1 MADAA
6 LPQDVSQGL
15 DRFVASAKEALGE
28 DLVSLVLFG
37 SAAEGRMRATSDV
50 NLMMVLARFD
60 PAKVDRLREPMRLA
74 HALIRLEA
82 MIVLEPEL
90 AAAAEAF
97 AVKFA
102 DIRARHR
109 VIAGK
114 DVTAAIAPTP
124 AAMAA
129 RLRQILLNFILRTR
143 ERYVL
148 VSLRDEQLAA
158 VVADAAGPLRAAA
171 EIMLQLEGRPAE
183 SPKAALEALA
193 RELGGERW
201 TQPLAMLSSVRN
213 EGQLPPGAGGKAVLE
228 LVALAEA
235 LRARAVAAGR

>member
-1 MADAA
+1 MADTA

-15 DRFVASAKEALGE
+15 DAFVKAAQEALGE

-50 NLMMVLARFD
+50 NLMIVLARFD
-60 PAKVDRLREPMRLA
+60 PARIDRLREPMRLA
-74 HALIRLEA
+74 HALIRLET
-82 MIVLEPEL
+82 MVVLESEL
-90 AAAAEAF
+90 ADAAEAF

-109 VIAGK
+109 VIAGR
-114 DVTAAIAPTP
+114 DVTASIAPSP

-129 RLRQILLNFILRTR
+129 RLKQILLNFILRTR

-148 VSLRDEQLAA
+148 VSLREEQLAGL
-158 VVADAAGPLRAAA
+158 VADAAGPLRASA
-171 EIMLQLEGRPAE
+171 EIMLQLEGRPAD
-183 SPKAALEALA
+183 SPKAALEAIA

-201 TQPLAMLSSVRN
+201 TPALAQLSEARAD
-213 EGQLPPGAGGKAVLE
+213 GQLPPGTGGKTVLE

-235 LRARAVAAGR
+235 MRARAIAAGR

>member
-15 DRFVASAKEALGE
+15 DSFVASAKEALGE

-37 SAAEGRMRATSDV
+37 SAAEGRMRTTSDV
-50 NLMMVLARFD
+50 NLMIVLVRFD
-60 PAKVDRLREPMRLA
+60 PAKADRLREPLRLA

-82 MIVLEPEL
+82 MVVLESEL
-90 AAAAEAF
+90 AAAADAF

-109 VIAGK
+109 VIAGR
-114 DVTAAIAPTP
+114 DVTASISPTP
-124 AAMAA
+124 AAMTA
-129 RLRQILLNFILRTR
+129 RLKQILLNFILRTR
-143 ERYVL
+143 ERYLL

-158 VVADAAGPLRAAA
+158 VVVDAAGPLRAAA
-171 EIMLQLEGRPAE
+171 EIMLQLEGRPAP
-183 SPKAALEALA
+183 SPKEALELLA

-201 TQPLAMLSSVRN
+201 TQPLAMLSSARV
-213 EGQLPPGAGGKAVLE
+213 EGQLPPGTGGKAVLE

-235 LRARAVAAGR
+235 MRARATAPGR